1 MVSFDTKFSHYCTPS
16 LNLGERKSIVL
27 CFGLFFAYLHQLK
40 NYQLKNMR
48 NISLIILAFGL
59 LTISMQNSSQVIRAI
74 DYHKAILGTWY
85 FEKVEFVFDSS
96 TDPEEKEF
104 IEMFMIPM
112 LEEGLSYVQMSF
124 YEDGTI
130 RTVVDSPDE
139 NVEDVGQWQLSADGR
154 TLITTTEGVSEAQ
167 NVLLLTNTNL
177 VLSVQDEEMQLIL
190 HLKKI

>member
-1 MVSFDTKFSHYCTPS
+1 
-16 LNLGERKSIVL
+16 
-27 CFGLFFAYLHQLK
+27 
-40 NYQLKNMR
+40 MR

-59 LTISMQNSSQVIRAI
+59 LTLSMQNSNQAISTI
-74 DYHKAILGTWY
+74 DYQRAILGTWY
-85 FEKVEFVFDSS
+85 FEKVEFVFDSN
-96 TDPEEKEF
+96 TDEEEKEF

-124 YEDGTI
+124 YEDGTM

-139 NVEDVGQWQLSADGR
+139 NAEDVGAWQLSSDGR

-177 VLSVQDEEMQLIL
+177 ILSMEDEDMKLIL
-190 HLKKI
+190 HLKKM